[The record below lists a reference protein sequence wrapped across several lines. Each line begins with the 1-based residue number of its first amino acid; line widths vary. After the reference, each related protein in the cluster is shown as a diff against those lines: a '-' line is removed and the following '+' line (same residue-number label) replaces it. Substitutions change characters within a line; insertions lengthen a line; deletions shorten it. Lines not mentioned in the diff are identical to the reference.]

1 MSKYSLMIEIVSLWP
16 HYLARHPQSRFLDL
30 LARYGQAR
38 LENLSVNELEDLARV
53 VKESA

>member
-1 MSKYSLMIEIVSLWP
+1 MKHALMVEIVSLWP
-16 HYLARHPQSRFLDL
+16 HYLARHPQSRFLEL

-38 LENLSVNELEDLARV
+38 LESLSVSELEDLARV